1 MRPAETTTESIGS
14 GGLDAEREGVD
25 RAVIPELFLRSG
37 LRHNGSRALLLVVA
51 DGVFAVSVICAAAA
65 LWSSKGM
72 VPMLV
77 LVPVLVSMLC
87 SGLAGAYRQ
96 REDFLSLRFAVEH
109 FLGQAGA
116 AFISTALVSLLL
128 TYGSTVQPSRGLMF
142 TWPFLYFVPS
152 LLLRRMLASR
162 ERRER
167 GTPIIAVV
175 GSEADLGRLRGE
187 LHEQDWHGRS
197 LCFDPELF
205 TAMETATEAMVPHAS
220 RLSAVVLGPGVT
232 RLTSAHFT
240 ALVGMHLW
248 WAPVYTWE
256 GFFENHL
263 KKVSLES
270 LSPDWIFQGSF
281 RLGSQSVHQTLKR
294 GFDLVSVLMLG
305 VVTLPMM
312 LVIAC
317 FVRCSSPGPVLF
329 FQYRRGRYGRTF
341 NLVKFRT
348 MTMGS
353 EGGTTVSND
362 KRIIRGGAFLR
373 KFRLDELPQLW
384 NILLGDMSLIGPRPE
399 WIPCADEYAQL
410 IPFYD
415 LRHLVRPGLT
425 GWAQVNYPYGQDV
438 NDARA
443 KLSYD
448 LFYIRNCSLLLDFVT
463 VVKTGYVMLFGRGG
477 R

>member
-1 MRPAETTTESIGS
+1 METTSEPFGPSE
-14 GGLDAEREGVD
+14 LDNAPVGVD
-25 RAVIPELFLRSG
+25 RAVIPESFVRDG
-37 LRHNGSRALLLVVA
+37 GRRDGGRAFLLVVA
-51 DGVFAVSVICAAAA
+51 DAVFAVTIFCASAE
-65 LWSSKGM
+65 LWGSSRV
-72 VPMLV
+72 VPLTTV
-77 LVPVLVSMLC
+77 VPVVVSMLC

-96 REDFLSLRFAVEH
+96 REDFLALRFAVEH
-109 FLGQAGA
+109 FLGQAAA

-128 TYGSTVQPSRGLMF
+128 TYGSSAQPSRGLML

-152 LLLRRMLASR
+152 LIFRRMLASR
-162 ERRER
+162 ERRQR

-175 GSEADLGRLRGE
+175 GSEGDLGRLRNE
-187 LHEQDWHGRS
+187 LHQQDWHGRS
-197 LCFDPELF
+197 LCFAPDLF
-205 TAMETATEAMVPHAS
+205 GTPETAAEAITPHAG
-220 RLSAVVLGPGVT
+220 RISAVVLGPGLT
-232 RLTSAHFT
+232 RLTSANFT
-240 ALVGMHLW
+240 ALVGMHLG

-294 GFDLVSVLMLG
+294 GFDLVSVVVLG
-305 VVTLPMM
+305 VVAIPLMV
-312 LVIAC
+312 LIAC

-329 FQYRRGRYGRTF
+329 FQHRRGRYGRTF

-348 MTMGS
+348 MTTGNQ
-353 EGGTTVSND
+353 GGTTVTND

-384 NILLGDMSLIGPRPE
+384 NILRGDMSLIGPRPE
-399 WIPCADEYAQL
+399 WIPCADEYSEL
-410 IPFYD
+410 IPYYD

-463 VVKTGYVMLFGRGG
+463 VVKTGYVMLFGMGG

>member
-1 MRPAETTTESIGS
+1 M
-14 GGLDAEREGVD
+14 GGDAGVMV
-25 RAVIPELFLRSG
+25 RAVIPESFVR
-37 LRHNGSRALLLVVA
+37 NGSRHNNCRAFVLVLA
-51 DGVFAVSVICAAAA
+51 DVVFAVAIFYTAAE
-65 LWSSKGM
+65 LWSSIPV

-128 TYGSTVQPSRGLMF
+128 TYGSSAQPSRGLMF

-152 LLLRRMLASR
+152 LLFRRMLASR
-162 ERRER
+162 ERRKR
-167 GTPIIAVV
+167 GTPIIALV
-175 GSEADLGRLRGE
+175 GSEGDLGRLRGE
-187 LHEQDWHGRS
+187 LHQQDWHGRS

-205 TAMETATEAMVPHAS
+205 GTLETAAEAIGPHAS
-220 RLSAVVLGPGVT
+220 RLAAVVLGPGLT
-232 RLTSAHFT
+232 RLSSAHFT
-240 ALVGMHLW
+240 ALVGTHLG

-263 KKVSLES
+263 KKVSLDS

-294 GFDLVSVLMLG
+294 AFDLVSVVVLG
-305 VVTLPMM
+305 VVALPMM
-312 LVIAC
+312 VGIAC

-329 FQYRRGRYGRTF
+329 FQHRRGKYGRTF

-348 MTMGS
+348 MTTGNQ
-353 EGGTTVSND
+353 GGTTVSND

-384 NILLGDMSLIGPRPE
+384 NILRGDMSLIGPRPE
-399 WIPCADEYAQL
+399 WIPCADEYSQL

>member
-1 MRPAETTTESIGS
+1 MGGDAAE
-14 GGLDAEREGVD
+14 VV
-25 RAVIPELFLRSG
+25 RAVIPESFVRSG
-37 LRHNGSRALLLVVA
+37 TRHNNFRAFVLVLA
-51 DGVFAVSVICAAAA
+51 DVVFAVAIFYTAAE
-65 LWSSKGM
+65 LWSSIRL

-109 FLGQAGA
+109 LLGQAGA

-128 TYGSTVQPSRGLMF
+128 TYGSNAQPSRGLML
-142 TWPFLYFVPS
+142 TWPFLYYVPS
-152 LLLRRMLASR
+152 LMVRRMLASR
-162 ERRER
+162 ERRKR
-167 GTPIIAVV
+167 GTPIIALV
-175 GSEADLGRLRGE
+175 GSEGDLGRLRGE
-187 LHEQDWHGRS
+187 LHQQDWHGRS

-205 TAMETATEAMVPHAS
+205 GTLETAAEAMGPHAS
-220 RLSAVVLGPGVT
+220 RLAAVVLGPGLT
-232 RLTSAHFT
+232 RLSSAHFT
-240 ALVGMHLW
+240 ALVGTHLG

-281 RLGSQSVHQTLKR
+281 RLGSQSVYQALKR
-294 GFDLVSVLMLG
+294 AFDLVSVLVLG
-305 VVTLPMM
+305 LLAIPLMM
-312 LVIAC
+312 VIAC

-329 FQYRRGRYGRTF
+329 FQDRRGRYGRTF

-348 MTMGS
+348 MTMGNQ
-353 EGGTTVSND
+353 GGTTESND

-384 NILLGDMSLIGPRPE
+384 NILRGDMSLIGPRPE
-399 WIPCADEYAQL
+399 WIPCADEYSQL

-448 LFYIRNCSLLLDFVT
+448 LFYIRNCSLLLDFVI
-463 VVKTGYVMLFGRGG
+463 VVKTGYVMLFGMGG

>member
-1 MRPAETTTESIGS
+1 MEV
-14 GGLDAEREGVD
+14 GGVMVD
-25 RAVIPELFLRSG
+25 RTVIPESFVRSG
-37 LRHNGSRALLLVVA
+37 VRHNGSRAFILVVA
-51 DGVFAVSVICAAAA
+51 DCLFAVTVFCVAADM
-65 LWSSKGM
+65 WSSNGL

-128 TYGSTVQPSRGLMF
+128 TYGSTVQPSRGLMI
-142 TWPFLYFVPS
+142 TWPFLYFLPS
-152 LLLRRMLASR
+152 LFFRRMLASR
-162 ERRER
+162 ERRKR

-175 GSEADLGRLRGE
+175 GSEGDLGRLRGE

-205 TAMETATEAMVPHAS
+205 RTPEVAAEVIGPHAS
-220 RLSAVVLGPGVT
+220 RLSAVVLGPGLT
-232 RLTSAHFT
+232 RLSSAHFT
-240 ALVGMHLW
+240 ALVGTHLG

-294 GFDLVSVLMLG
+294 GFDLVSVLVLG
-305 VVTLPMM
+305 VVALPMM
-312 LVIAC
+312 VVIAC

-329 FQYRRGRYGRTF
+329 FQHRRGRYGRTF

-348 MTMGS
+348 MTMGNQ
-353 EGGTTVSND
+353 GGTTVSND

>member
-1 MRPAETTTESIGS
+1 METTSEPSGPTE
-14 GGLDAEREGVD
+14 LDNAPVRVD
-25 RAVIPELFLRSG
+25 RAVIPESFEREG
-37 LRHNGSRALLLVVA
+37 GRHDSWRAFLLVVA
-51 DGVFAVSVICAAAA
+51 DVVFAVTIFGMSAD
-65 LWSSKGM
+65 LWGSSRVVPLTM
-72 VPMLV
+72 V
-77 LVPVLVSMLC
+77 VPVVVSMLC

-96 REDFLSLRFAVEH
+96 REDFMSLRFAVEH
-109 FLGQAGA
+109 FLGQAAA

-128 TYGSTVQPSRGLMF
+128 TYGSSAQPSRGLML
-142 TWPFLYFVPS
+142 TWPLLYFVPS
-152 LLLRRMLASR
+152 LMFRRMMASR
-162 ERRER
+162 ERRQR
-167 GTPIIAVV
+167 GTPIIALV
-175 GSEADLGRLRGE
+175 GSEGDLGRLRGE
-187 LHEQDWHGRS
+187 LHQQDWHGRS
-197 LCFDPELF
+197 LCFDPDLF
-205 TAMETATEAMVPHAS
+205 GTPETAAEASAPHAS
-220 RLSAVVLGPGVT
+220 RLSAVVLGPGLT
-232 RLTSAHFT
+232 RLTSANFT
-240 ALVGMHLW
+240 ALVGMHLG

-294 GFDLVSVLMLG
+294 GFDLVSVVVLG
-305 VVTLPMM
+305 VVALPMM
-312 LVIAC
+312 VLIAC
-317 FVRCSSPGPVLF
+317 FVWCSSPGPVLF

-348 MTMGS
+348 MTMGNQ
-353 EGGTTVSND
+353 GGTTVTND

-384 NILLGDMSLIGPRPE
+384 NILRGDMSLIGPRPE
-399 WIPCADEYAQL
+399 WIPCADEYSQL